1 MAVGWVQ
8 ADVDRLKA
16 VIASG
21 AKSVRYDG
29 PPGRSFEAHTLTEMR
44 ELLAEMVAEVAD
56 AAGTRQSFRF
66 AKTKKGFDYD
76 E

>member
-1 MAVGWVQ
+1 MATWTQ

-29 PPGRSFEAHTLTEMR
+29 PPGRSFEAQDMDQMR
-44 ELLAEMVAEVAD
+44 SLLAEMVADVNNE
-56 AAGTRQSFRF
+56 AGTRQSFRF
-66 AKTKKGFDYD
+66 AATSKGF
-76 E
+76 